1 MDDNIKTFIKTN
13 AFLGYRIIIDENMG
27 YFQCPKIDDLKENL
41 MTYIYFVNRFIELYE
56 DDKNNFYINILS
68 NEQNF
73 QEFASMLYMFFD
85 TKEIKFKDYK
95 FYLNENNFMNESN
108 VTIFMETL
116 RILHHFDKKDD
127 DYLPLNKIAAEMIAR
142 ARKLKKEMQAKI
154 KQQDGVGFLEIISTV
169 SARHASIN
177 PTNIGQL
184 NYFQILDQYKRLMMI
199 DMYTPCLYGNATE
212 EYIKNNKVRHYSL
225 KFSNE

>member
-73 QEFASMLYMFFD
+73 QEFASMLYMFLD
-85 TKEIKFKDYK
+85 TKETKFKDYK